1 MRLEALLE
9 FDDIVIQCH
18 DDPDAD
24 TIASGF
30 ALQKYLESRG
40 KRPKLV
46 YSGPRRIS
54 KGNLIKMVKLFCI
67 DITHAEPSERR
78 EDPPQLLITVDCQDG
93 ESNVTPLPRRELA
106 AIDHHRAECGGPKGK
121 DTLREVRSD
130 YGACSTILWCMLKDA
145 GFEPDRVLSSA
156 LYYGLYMDTV
166 AFKSLAS
173 AHSRDQEMRR
183 ELEGSELD
191 REGIEELKR
200 ANLNAE
206 TLRILGKAISELH
219 FYHDYHFAV
228 AQAQPCDPNI
238 LGVISDQ
245 VMEVDGVDLCVSYC
259 LLPEK
264 ERKPEAEFK
273 FSVRSYL
280 AGIPASKLAKYIA
293 NGLGG
298 NAGGRGTSAGGVL
311 SERELRREISNV
323 AEIGW
328 DGFSPAVGRLIYR
341 KIADYCE
348 NSSTLREVYPEIAQK
363 LEKDAYVRRLYTQ
376 AERGSAAAQN
386 DLGFRCSEGDYVEQ
400 DNEQAV
406 KWFRM
411 AAEQGLA
418 QAQHNLALSY
428 LNGRGVERDLE
439 QAVKWFRMAA
449 EQGLPEAQL
458 GLGFRYAN
466 GEGVDRDPVQA
477 ARWCRM
483 AAEQGNSLAQSFL
496 GNCYYNGDGVEQQ
509 DFTQAAEWFRKA
521 AEQGLADAQLALGKC
536 FYRGQGVEQDLKQA
550 VEWFRRAAEQGHAEA
565 QYTLGIVY
573 RNGDGVEQDLEQA
586 AALFRK
592 AAEKGLPEAQYLLGV
607 YYYNGDGVEQDQ
619 EQAAALFHKAAE
631 QGLPEAQ
638 YHLGF
643 CYYNGDGVEQDQE
656 QAAALFRK
664 AAEQGLPEAQ
674 YNLGICYYNGDGAEQ
689 DLEQA
694 EHWFRKAAE
703 QGHPGARQALAQRFE
718 SGGGPQDVET
728 EQ

>member
-1 MRLEALLE
+1 MRLETLLNYN
-9 FDDIVIQCH
+9 DIVIQCH

-30 ALQKYLESRG
+30 ALQKYLESQG
-40 KRPKLV
+40 KQPKLV

-54 KGNLIKMVKLFCI
+54 KGNLTKMVKLFHI
-67 DITHAEPSERR
+67 DIAHTDPSERR
-78 EDPPQLLITVDCQDG
+78 EDPPELLITVDCQDG

-106 AIDHHRAECGGPKGK
+106 AIDHHCAECSGPKGK

-130 YGACSTILWCMLKDA
+130 YGACSTILWSMLKDA
-145 GFEPDRVLSSA
+145 GFELDRVLSSA

-183 ELEGSELD
+183 ELESGELD

-259 LLPEK
+259 LLPEA
-264 ERKPEAEFK
+264 ERKQDAEFK

-280 AGIPASKLAKYIA
+280 AGIPASDLAQYIA

-298 NAGGRGTSAGGVL
+298 NAGGRNTSAGGVL
-311 SERELRREISNV
+311 SERALKQEISDV

-328 DGFSPAVGRLIYR
+328 DGFSSAVGRLIYR

-348 NSSTLREVYPEIAQK
+348 NSSALRKAYPELAQK
-363 LEKDAYVRRLYTQ
+363 LEDDAYVQRLYTQ
-376 AERGSAAAQN
+376 AERGIAAAQN
-386 DLGFRCSEGDYVEQ
+386 DLGFRCLEGSYVGQ
-400 DNEQAV
+400 NDEQAV

-418 QAQHNLALSY
+418 EAQHNLALCY
-428 LNGRGVERDLE
+428 YNGRGAE
-439 QAVKWFRMAA
+439 QDWRKAA
-449 EQGLPEAQL
+449 EWFHRAAAQGVAEAQL
-458 GLGFRYAN
+458 NLGLRYAN
-466 GEGVDRDPVQA
+466 GEGVDKDPVQA
-477 ARWCRM
+477 AEWYRR
-483 AAEQGNSLAQSFL
+483 AAEQGNASAQLLL
-496 GNCYYNGDGVEQQ
+496 GLCYYSGSGVEQQ
-509 DFTQAAEWFRKA
+509 DFTQSAEWIRKA
-521 AEQGLADAQLALGKC
+521 AEQGLADAQLSFGKC
-536 FYRGQGVEQDLKQA
+536 FYYGWGVKQDLERA
-550 VEWFRRAAEQGHAEA
+550 VALFRKAAEVDNAEA
-565 QYTLGIVY
+565 KYILGLLY
-573 RNGDGVEQDLEQA
+573 RNGDGVEQDLKQA
-586 AALFRK
+586 AELFRE
-592 AAEKGLPEAQYLLGV
+592 AAKQDSPEAQYMLG
-607 YYYNGDGVEQDQ
+607 
-619 EQAAALFHKAAE
+619 A
-631 QGLPEAQ
+631 
-638 YHLGF
+638 
-643 CYYNGDGVEQDQE
+643 CYYNGTGV
-656 QAAALFRK
+656 
-664 AAEQGLPEAQ
+664 
-674 YNLGICYYNGDGAEQ
+674 EQ

-694 EHWFRKAAE
+694 ETWLRKAAE
-703 QGHPGARQALAQRFE
+703 QGNPDAQQALAQYF
-718 SGGGPQDVET
+718 
-728 EQ
+728 